1 MIESQTSNRDLL
13 RRLELALDASGMG
26 VWEHNLHRDEVVWD
40 EQMYALYQA
49 EHVSGNVPAEVWSQ
63 RLHPEDVD
71 RAFADFARAVMN
83 FGPYASDFRIIW
95 PDGGVRH
102 LRSRARHYVND
113 DGEPCL
119 IGGEWDVTDHVL
131 MAAEL
136 REQQVK
142 AEEAALLLAL
152 GHAEVAH
159 AANHDYLTGLSNR
172 RHFDRVL
179 REAISDPRNVPFAL
193 FHIDVDQFKRI
204 NDTYGHPVGD
214 EVLRH
219 VATSILH
226 GLPEGAT
233 AARIGGDEFV
243 VLLPGAS
250 DAGHL
255 MVTAE
260 KLIDRIVLP
269 LMVGGRLI
277 VVSVSI
283 GISTTLNGSAENL
296 PVHADMAL
304 YEAKRAGRGRAHMF
318 ETRSAAQ
325 ALVRRQLSADL
336 EPALKA
342 GDILPF
348 YQIQVAPI
356 TGAIVGLEA
365 LARWRHPA
373 RGFLLPGDFLPV
385 AEEAGL
391 AADLDAAILFRV
403 FEDRERWM
411 LEGRRVP
418 QIAVNLSAARLQ
430 DNSFIGRVRDA
441 RGSLLGISFELVETV
456 FLDDPTKEVLE
467 TIGILRARGARIEI
481 DDFGTGKAS
490 LLGLLK
496 IRPDRLKLDRHL
508 IADVDVSTEK
518 RRVLSSI
525 LDIAKALGIGVVAE
539 GIETEEQAAIMTD
552 LGCEVLQGYL
562 FARPQAFEDVGRS
575 LSPEGG

>member
-1 MIESQTSNRDLL
+1 
-13 RRLELALDASGMG
+13 
-26 VWEHNLHRDEVVWD
+26 
-40 EQMYALYQA
+40 MYALYQA
-49 EHVSGNVPAEVWSQ
+49 EHVDGKVPAEVWSQ

-71 RAFADFARAVMN
+71 RAFADLTSAVTN
-83 FGPYASDFRIIW
+83 AVPYASDFRIIW
-95 PDGGVRH
+95 PDGRIRH
-102 LRSRARHYVND
+102 LRSRARHYIND

-131 MAAEL
+131 MATEL

-172 RHFDRVL
+172 RHFDSVL
-179 REAISDPRNVPFAL
+179 KDAFNDKGQRAFAL

-204 NDTYGHPVGD
+204 NDAYGHPVGD
-214 EVLRH
+214 EVLRY
-219 VATSILH
+219 VAMSILRCI
-226 GLPEGAT
+226 PVSAT

-243 VLLPGAS
+243 VLLPEES
-250 DAGHL
+250 DACRL
-255 MVTAE
+255 IATAE
-260 KLIDRIVLP
+260 NLMARIANP
-269 LMVGGRLI
+269 LMVGTKHI

-283 GISTTLNGSAENL
+283 GISATAHGSAENL
-296 PVHADMAL
+296 PIHADMAL
-304 YEAKRAGRGRAHMF
+304 YEAKRAGRGQAHLF

-336 EPALKA
+336 EPALTT

-348 YQIQVAPI
+348 YQVQVSPV
-356 TGAIVGLEA
+356 TRVIVGLEA
-365 LARWRHPA
+365 LARWRHPT
-373 RGFLLPGDFLPV
+373 RGLLPPSDFLPV

-391 AADLDAAILFRV
+391 AAELDAAILFRV
-403 FEDRERWM
+403 FEDCDRWT
-411 LEGRRVP
+411 LEGKTVP
-418 QIAVNLSAARLQ
+418 QMAVNLSAARLQ
-430 DNSFIGRVRDA
+430 DKSFIKRIRDTK
-441 RGSLLGISFELVETV
+441 RSLVGISFELVETV

-467 TIGILRARGARIEI
+467 TIETLRALGAGIEI

-508 IADVDVSTEK
+508 LADVAVSVEK
-518 RRVLSSI
+518 RRVLASI
-525 LDIAKALGIGVVAE
+525 LDIAKALSIGVVAE
-539 GIETEEQAAIMTD
+539 GIETEEQAAIMSD

-562 FARPQAFEDVGRS
+562 FGRPQRFQEICLLS
-575 LSPEGG
+575 SPETA

>member
-1 MIESQTSNRDLL
+1 
-13 RRLELALDASGMG
+13 MG
-26 VWEHNLHRDEVVWD
+26 VWEHNLHRDEVLWD
-40 EQMYALYQA
+40 EQMFALYRA
-49 EHVSGNVPAEVWSQ
+49 EHVEGKVPAEVWSQ

-71 RAFADFARAVMN
+71 RAIADFTFAVAN
-83 FGPYASDFRIIW
+83 DVAYASDFRVIW
-95 PDGGVRH
+95 PDGQIRH

-113 DGEPCL
+113 DGDRCL

-179 REAISDPRNVPFAL
+179 RDATSVLKSVPLAL

-219 VATSILH
+219 VATSILR

-243 VLLPGAS
+243 VLLPEAS
-250 DAGHL
+250 DARHL
-255 MVTAE
+255 LVAAGE
-260 KLIDRIVLP
+260 LIDRIAKP
-269 LMVGGRLI
+269 LMVGGKHI

-283 GISTTLNGSAENL
+283 GISTTLAGSAENL

-304 YEAKRAGRGRAHMF
+304 YEAKRAGRGQAHVF
-318 ETRSAAQ
+318 ETRSATL
-325 ALVRRQLSADL
+325 ALVRRQLSAEL
-336 EPALKA
+336 EPALTT

-348 YQIQVAPI
+348 YQIQVSPI

-365 LARWRHPA
+365 LARWRHPS
-373 RGFLLPGDFLPV
+373 RGLLLPGDFLPV

-403 FEDRERWM
+403 FEDRERWK
-411 LEGRRVP
+411 LKGKTVP

-430 DNSFIGRVRDA
+430 DKSFIKRVRDT
-441 RGSLLGISFELVETV
+441 RRSLLGISFELVETV

-467 TIGILRARGARIEI
+467 TVNILRALGARIEI

-508 IADVDVSTEK
+508 VADVAVSMEK

-525 LDIAKALGIGVVAE
+525 LDIAKALSIGVVAE
-539 GIETEEQAAIMTD
+539 GIETEEQATVMAE

-562 FARPQAFEDVGRS
+562 FGRPTAFERIELVS
-575 LSPEGG
+575 SAETSSPPS

>member
-1 MIESQTSNRDLL
+1 
-13 RRLELALDASGMG
+13 MG
-26 VWEHNLHRDEVVWD
+26 VWEHNLKREEVIWD
-40 EQMYALYQA
+40 EQMYALYCA
-49 EHVSGNVPAEVWSQ
+49 EHMNGKVPAEVWSQ

-71 RAFADFARAVMN
+71 RAFADLTSAVTN
-83 FGPYASDFRIIW
+83 AVPYASDFRIIW
-95 PDGGVRH
+95 PDGRIRH

-172 RHFDRVL
+172 RHFDSVL
-179 REAISDPRNVPFAL
+179 REVSNDTKNRVFVL

-204 NDTYGHPVGD
+204 NDTYGHPTGD

-219 VATSILH
+219 VATSILRC
-226 GLPEGAT
+226 LPVGGT

-243 VLLPGAS
+243 VLFPGAS
-250 DAGHL
+250 DESSLVAA
-255 MVTAE
+255 AE
-260 KLIDRIVLP
+260 DLIARIANP
-269 LMVGGRLI
+269 LMVGGKHI
-277 VVSVSI
+277 IASVSI
-283 GISTTLNGSAENL
+283 GISTTRQGSLENL

-304 YEAKRAGRGRAHMF
+304 YEAKRAGRGQAHLF

-336 EPALKA
+336 EPALTT

-348 YQIQVAPI
+348 YQIQVSPVTRVI
-356 TGAIVGLEA
+356 IGLEA
-365 LARWRHPA
+365 LARWRHPT
-373 RGFLLPGDFLPV
+373 RGLLPPNDFLPV

-391 AADLDAAILFRV
+391 AAELDAAILFRV
-403 FEDRERWM
+403 FEDRDRWT
-411 LEGRRVP
+411 RDDKTVP
-418 QIAVNLSAARLQ
+418 QMAVNLSAARLQ
-430 DNSFIGRVRDA
+430 DESFIKRIRDTK
-441 RGSLLGISFELVETV
+441 RSLVGISFELVETV
-456 FLDDPTKEVLE
+456 FLDDPTKEVLD
-467 TIGILRARGARIEI
+467 TINILRALGARIEI
-481 DDFGTGKAS
+481 DDFGTGNAS

-508 IADVDVSTEK
+508 IADVAMSVEK

-525 LDIAKALGIGVVAE
+525 LDIAKALNIGVVAE
-539 GIETEEQAAIMTD
+539 GIETEEQAAIMSE

-562 FARPQAFEDVGRS
+562 FGRPQPFQDIRLLS
-575 LSPEGG
+575 SPEAA

>member
-1 MIESQTSNRDLL
+1 MIKTRTSNRDLL

-26 VWEHNLHRDEVVWD
+26 VWEHNLKRDEVIWD
-40 EQMYALYQA
+40 EQMYALYRA
-49 EHVSGNVPAEVWSQ
+49 EHVNGKVPADVWSQ
-63 RLHPEDVD
+63 RIHPEDVD
-71 RAFADFARAVMN
+71 RAFADLTSAVTN
-83 FGPYASDFRIIW
+83 AVPYASDFRIIW
-95 PDGGVRH
+95 PDGGIRH

-159 AANHDYLTGLSNR
+159 AATHDYLTGLSNR

-179 REAISDPRNVPFAL
+179 KDILNDTGQRAFAL

-204 NDTYGHPVGD
+204 NDTYGHSTED

-219 VATSILH
+219 VATSILRCI
-226 GLPEGAT
+226 PVSAT

-243 VLLPGAS
+243 VLLPEES
-250 DAGHL
+250 DACRL
-255 MVTAE
+255 MATAE
-260 KLIDRIVLP
+260 DLIASIANP
-269 LMVGGRLI
+269 LMFGEKHI

-283 GISTTLNGSAENL
+283 GISTTAHGSAENL

-304 YEAKRAGRGRAHMF
+304 YEAKRAGRGRAHLF
-318 ETRSAAQ
+318 ETRSATQ
-325 ALVRRQLSADL
+325 AVVRRQLSADL
-336 EPALKA
+336 EPALA
-342 GDILPF
+342 TGDILPF
-348 YQIQVAPI
+348 YQIQVSPI
-356 TGAIVGLEA
+356 TGVIVGLEA
-365 LARWRHPA
+365 LARWRHPT
-373 RGFLLPGDFLPV
+373 RGLIAPSDFLPV

-391 AADLDAAILFRV
+391 AADLDAAILYRV
-403 FEDRERWM
+403 FEDRERWTS
-411 LEGRRVP
+411 ESRKVP
-418 QIAVNLSAARLQ
+418 QIAVNLSAARLE
-430 DNSFIGRVRDA
+430 DKSFINRVRDTN
-441 RGSLLGISFELVETV
+441 RSLLGISFELVETV
-456 FLDDPTKEVLE
+456 FLDDPTKDVLD
-467 TIGILRARGARIEI
+467 TINILRALGARIEI

-508 IADVDVSTEK
+508 LADVAMSTEK

-525 LDIAKALGIGVVAE
+525 LDIAKALNIGVVAE
-539 GIETEEQAAIMTD
+539 GIETEEQAAIMSE

-562 FARPQAFEDVGRS
+562 FGKPQRF
-575 LSPEGG
+575 